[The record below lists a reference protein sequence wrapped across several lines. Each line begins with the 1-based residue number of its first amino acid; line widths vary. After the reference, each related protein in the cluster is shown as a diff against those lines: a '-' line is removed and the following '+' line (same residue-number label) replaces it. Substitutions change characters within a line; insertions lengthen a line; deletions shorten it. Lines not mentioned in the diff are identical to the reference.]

1 MNFQHVF
8 NYLAAL
14 GLGSIITII
23 IKAIFDR
30 KAQDRKMLFEARTK
44 AYAGITGRLFNLFQ
58 DLDIHQL
65 SDPLKY
71 PKLNQILSEVLLLG
85 SHRLVILITE
95 YRETVVEFYE
105 AFSSQDSEQL
115 KRLHSRLMGLT
126 SLAHTQMRADLGIDK
141 NTIFPKNP
149 ESSEGSGDE

>member
-14 GLGSIITII
+14 GLGSILTII

-58 DLDIHQL
+58 DPDIHQL
-65 SDPLKY
+65 TDPLKY

-85 SHRLVILITE
+85 SHRLVLLITE

-105 AFSSQDSEQL
+105 AFSSQNSEQL
-115 KRLHSRLMGLT
+115 KELHSKLVKLT
-126 SLAHTQMRADLGIDK
+126 SLVHTQMRADLGIDR

-149 ESSEGSGDE
+149 KSLKAIGEE